1 MKKIFCCLLVFIAS
15 LGVITFMENS
25 NTEVEA
31 KNAYESLNRTSVR
44 ASHILVNS
52 ETDAL
57 KIKSA
62 IEKGDITFEE
72 AAQKYSSC
80 PSGQRG
86 GDLGFFGRGQMVKPF
101 EDAAFTLPVGKVS
114 DPVQT
119 QYGYHL
125 IKVTGEK

>member
-1 MKKIFCCLLVFIAS
+1 
-15 LGVITFMENS
+15 MENS

-44 ASHILVNS
+44 ASHILVSN
-52 ETDAL
+52 EADAL
-57 KIKSA
+57 KLKNA
-62 IEKGDITFEE
+62 IEAGQITFED

-101 EDAAFTLPVGKVS
+101 EDAAFTLPVGEVS
-114 DPVQT
+114 NPVQT
-119 QYGYHL
+119 QFGYHL
-125 IKVTGEK
+125 IKVTAEK